1 MRERELHVSC
11 SVSSPLFPLFSFLL
25 FFDFVTYAPCDLFS
39 HRLFSLF
46 ILSVPKMLPSTTSP
60 RKWQT
65 GSRETSFAHSVA
77 AAGVVHAIARACRD
91 GQLSNCGC
99 SKAARPRNMQK
110 DWIWGGCGDNI
121 EYGYRFAET
130 FIDVREK
137 ETSFP
142 RSSRDQARKLMNLH
156 NNEAGRRVSVFDF
169 SFFFV
174 DKECTVRNCP
184 SLLSLTS
191 FFWRASNAN
200 YRTVFCRFVNEPF
213 LWSQVQFL

>member
-1 MRERELHVSC
+1 MFLA
-11 SVSSPLFPLFSFLL
+11 VSSPLFPLFSFLL

-39 HRLFSLF
+39 HRLFSLLF
-46 ILSVPKMLPSTTSP
+46 SSSLLQKCCHHDISTKM
-60 RKWQT
+60 T

-99 SKAARPRNMQK
+99 SKAPRPRNMQK
-110 DWIWGGCGDNI
+110 DWIWGGCGDNV

-137 ETSFP
+137 EASFP

-156 NNEAGRRVSVFDF
+156 NNEAGRRVSVFHFF
-169 SFFFV
+169 SLFV
-174 DKECTVRNCP
+174 DKEYTVRNCP

-191 FFWRASNAN
+191 SF
-200 YRTVFCRFVNEPF
+200 
-213 LWSQVQFL
+213 

>member
-1 MRERELHVSC
+1 MRERVACFLLCFFPSL
-11 SVSSPLFPLFSFLL
+11 SSLFFPPFLWFRYLRSMWSFLPSTLFSF
-25 FFDFVTYAPCDLFS
+25 
-39 HRLFSLF
+39 HSLCSKNVA
-46 ILSVPKMLPSTTSP
+46 ILTSP

-110 DWIWGGCGDNI
+110 DWIWGGCGDNV